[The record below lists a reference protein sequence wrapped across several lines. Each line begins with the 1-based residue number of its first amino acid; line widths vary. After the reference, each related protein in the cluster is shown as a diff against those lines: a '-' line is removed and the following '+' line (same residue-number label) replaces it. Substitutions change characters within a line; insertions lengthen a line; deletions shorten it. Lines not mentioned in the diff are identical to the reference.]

1 MNTTF
6 HPMMIFWY
14 VFPVILLFATSFV
27 ASALSLQK
35 KWHIKGPDLAVP
47 FLWLGLQQISTN
59 TFAVSIL
66 PYFVISILFLGI
78 LLVVFQA
85 YYYGEIAYKRYFKM
99 FWRLVFLF
107 TLMTYLLLVI
117 MDIVHYL

>member
-27 ASALSLQK
+27 VSALSLQK
-35 KWHIKGPDLAVP
+35 KWHIKGLDLAVP